1 MSLFV
6 LVHGAYHGGWCWS
19 RLVPELERL
28 GHRAIA
34 PDLPCDDA
42 LAGYDEY
49 VATVL
54 DAMDTAGVAGRSST
68 AGVAGR
74 SSTAGA
80 GSDVVV
86 VGHSLGGFT
95 VALVAKRRPLRRLV
109 FLCTA
114 PVIGGPRADELRAR
128 MVTPRFGAMV
138 RFRDELGRAVM
149 SAADAWD
156 GFYRDCDDHTAAWA
170 IARLRP
176 QGARPMLDPW
186 PITDWPDAA
195 RSVILTRD
203 DGAVSLGAAQ
213 QAGRLILDGAEPI
226 LMDGSHSPFLSRPT
240 ELALLLHNTNV

>member
-28 GHRAIA
+28 GHRVVA
-34 PDLPCDDA
+34 PDLPCDDPG
-42 LAGYDEY
+42 AGYDEY
-49 VATVL
+49 VAAVL
-54 DAMDTAGVAGRSST
+54 DAMDTAGEAGRSST
-68 AGVAGR
+68 AGDA
-74 SSTAGA
+74 AA

-95 VALVAKRRPLRRLV
+95 IPLVAQRRPVGRLV

-128 MVTPRFGAMV
+128 MVTPRFGAMA
-138 RFRDELGRAVM
+138 RFRDEQRRAVM

-156 GFYRDCDDHTAAWA
+156 GFYRDCDDATAAWA

-186 PITDWPDAA
+186 PITSWPTSA

-203 DGAVSLGAAQ
+203 DDAVSLDAALE
-213 QAGRLILDGAEPI
+213 AGRVILDGAEP
-226 LMDGSHSPFLSRPT
+226 LVMDGSHSPFLSRPA
-240 ELALLLHNTNV
+240 ELARLLQSTNV

>member
-1 MSLFV
+1 M
-6 LVHGAYHGGWCWS
+6 
-19 RLVPELERL
+19 PELERL
-28 GHRAIA
+28 GHEAIA
-34 PDLPCDDA
+34 PDLPCDNPG
-42 LAGYDEY
+42 AGYDEY
-49 VATVL
+49 VAAVL
-54 DAMDTAGVAGRSST
+54 DAMDE
-68 AGVAGR
+68 
-74 SSTAGA
+74 AGA
-80 GSDVVV
+80 GSDVVA

-95 VALVAKRRPLRRLV
+95 IPLVAQRRPLRRLV

-138 RFRDELGRAVM
+138 RFRDEHGRAVM

-156 GFYRDCDDHTAAWA
+156 GFYGDCDDATAAWS

-186 PITDWPDAA
+186 PITSWPDAA

-203 DGAVSLGAAQ
+203 DGAVSLDAAR

-226 LMDGSHSPFLSRPT
+226 LMDGSHSPFLSRPA
-240 ELALLLHNTNV
+240 ELARLLHNTNV

>member
-6 LVHGAYHGGWCWS
+6 LVHGAYHGGWCWN

-28 GHRAIA
+28 GHRVIA
-34 PDLPCDDA
+34 PDLPCDDPG
-42 LAGYDEY
+42 AGYDEY
-49 VATVL
+49 VAAVL
-54 DAMDTAGVAGRSST
+54 DAMDTTGQAGRSST
-68 AGVAGR
+68 A
-74 SSTAGA
+74 SS

-95 VALVAKRRPLRRLV
+95 IPLVAQRRPVRRLV

-128 MVTPRFGAMV
+128 MVTPRFGAMA
-138 RFRDELGRAVM
+138 RFRDDKGRALM
-149 SAADAWD
+149 SAADAWE
-156 GFYRDCDDHTAAWA
+156 GFYRDCDDATAAWA

-186 PITDWPDAA
+186 PITSWPDAA

-203 DGAVSLGAAQ
+203 DGAVSLDAALE
-213 QAGRLILDGAEPI
+213 AGRVILDGADPVV
-226 LMDGSHSPFLSRPT
+226 MDGSHSPFLSRPA
-240 ELALLLHNTNV
+240 ELARLLHNTNV

>member
-1 MSLFV
+1 MPLFV

-34 PDLPCDDA
+34 PDLPCDDPG
-42 LAGYDEY
+42 AGYDEY
-49 VATVL
+49 VGAVL
-54 DAMDTAGVAGRSST
+54 AAMDTAGAAGRSS
-68 AGVAGR
+68 AVD
-74 SSTAGA
+74 A

-95 VALVAKRRPLRRLV
+95 IPLVAQQRPVRRLV

-138 RFRDELGRAVM
+138 RFRDEQGRGLM
-149 SAADAWD
+149 SPRDAWD

-176 QGARPMLDPW
+176 QGARLMLDPW

>member
-34 PDLPCDDA
+34 PDLPCDDPG
-42 LAGYDEY
+42 AGYDEY
-49 VATVL
+49 VGAVV
-54 DAMDTAGVAGRSST
+54 DAMDTAGAAG
-68 AGVAGR
+68 AAGR

-95 VALVAKRRPLRRLV
+95 AALVAQQRPVRRLI

-128 MVTPRFGAMV
+128 MVTARFGAMA
-138 RFRDELGRAVM
+138 RFRDGDGRAVM

-156 GFYRDCDDHTAAWA
+156 GFYRDCDDATAAWA

-176 QGARPMLDPW
+176 QARVRCSTRGRSCRGPTRL
-186 PITDWPDAA
+186 A
-195 RSVILTRD
+195 R
-203 DGAVSLGAAQ
+203 
-213 QAGRLILDGAEPI
+213 
-226 LMDGSHSPFLSRPT
+226 
-240 ELALLLHNTNV
+240 

>member
-1 MSLFV
+1 MSLFA

-34 PDLPCDDA
+34 PDLPCDNPG
-42 LAGYDEY
+42 AGYDEY
-49 VATVL
+49 LAAVL
-54 DAMDTAGVAGRSST
+54 DAMDEAR
-68 AGVAGR
+68 
-74 SSTAGA
+74 A

-95 VALVAKRRPLRRLV
+95 IPLVAQRRPIRRLV

-138 RFRDELGRAVM
+138 RFRDETGRAVM
-149 SAADAWD
+149 SAADAWE
-156 GFYRDCDDHTAAWA
+156 GFYHDCDDATAAWA
-170 IARLRP
+170 LARLRP

-186 PITDWPDAA
+186 PITEWPDAP
-195 RSVILTRD
+195 RTVILARD
-203 DGAVSLGAAQ
+203 DRAVRLDAAQ
-213 QAGRLILDGAEPI
+213 EAGRVILDGGEPI
-226 LMDGSHSPFLSRPT
+226 LIDGSHSPFLSRPA
-240 ELALLLHNTNV
+240 ELARLLHSTNV